1 MEGRGKRKREGG
13 REGGRGKW
21 EEVGRTG
28 RKREE
33 QRGREEDR
41 KGRER
46 VNSINQCSLWHT
58 AGLPLSIPLL
68 HASSTS
74 QHLTTTHSSQHLT
87 APHLLKGHSRANN
100 RFTIDREDMI
110 TNTQL
115 SFLYKKER

>member
-46 VNSINQCSLWHT
+46 VNVSTSVHCGTQQVF
-58 AGLPLSIPLL
+58 LSQSRSFMPPPP
-68 HASSTS
+68 HSTS
-74 QHLTTTHSSQHLT
+74 QPS
-87 APHLLKGHSRANN
+87 HLLKGHSRANN